1 MKRLAAMAAV
11 INFFALA
18 FVGWFNGVPVFICG
32 LRALGG
38 AVALY
43 LVICLGGTAAIRIIA
58 DAIMRVQADQA
69 QAGKDKP

>member
-1 MKRLAAMAAV
+1 MRQLATMSA
-11 INFFALA
+11 IIGFFALA

-43 LVICLGGTAAIRIIA
+43 VVTGLAGTIAVRIIA
-58 DAIMRVQADQA
+58 EAAVQAQTDQA
-69 QAGKDKP
+69 RSGKGQ